1 MLCGTGSLW
10 CHMLFSH
17 MRTVTGVA
25 SVEVYLKEMCAVA
38 AIRAEVS
45 LFLQVVDLLRY
56 FSWAEP
62 QLKAM
67 KALQHVSDSPSPACK
82 VTMFH
87 SPHFTQSRRN
97 CGLYQK
103 ELTLIPLHFD
113 TPNNYVKK
121 LKPSRM

>member
-1 MLCGTGSLW
+1 
-10 CHMLFSH
+10 MLFSH

-25 SVEVYLKEMCAVA
+25 SVEVYLKEMCADA

-67 KALQHVSDSPSPACK
+67 KALQHVSDSPSPGMQRNK
-82 VTMFH
+82 VSFPPFH
-87 SPHFTQSRRN
+87 T
-97 CGLYQK
+97 
-103 ELTLIPLHFD
+103 I
-113 TPNNYVKK
+113 
-121 LKPSRM
+121 